1 MRARALPYIKHVLC
15 FALLASGLVLMMQSA
30 AWAVSVVSLN
40 PATQPPSGLAGT
52 GAAYLTGFNFPAGA
66 IPPAGVTVFFAASC
80 LGTPIA
86 STTATQVNTIPVPPV
101 GAVRRIR
108 FVIPG
113 TLATGTYSV
122 WVTDAGLGISSS
134 DCSALMVTN
143 STPKIA
149 ACLPSSSLAV
159 SLGSTVTAYVPHGD
173 WSSANTG
180 IGVLNIEGPAASAT
194 IATPNVVNACSADSI
209 TGEVVCTANNPDVY
223 LITGTTLNTTLT
235 SGANAF
241 ASFSGG
247 SCNNCGVAIDAANNF
262 AYIEEGLTGGT
273 SGQGVQPLNL
283 ATNTFGAAF
292 PMHFKVSENIAI
304 DPFLNLVLS
313 PGEDSNYTILGI
325 APDGSISGEFGMPVS
340 EFDLDSAAEDCTT
353 GIALAASE
361 FTEDIFIED
370 LTQAIFTSGT
380 PGSYT
385 APGQFQTLAGGF
397 FSAGT
402 SGISVAPG
410 STHLAVV
417 TGEFG
422 GSLFAALQLPSTSG
436 SGTPALVDYAE
447 ASIPGNPAGGSCG
460 FFSAGLDPHTV
471 TAYTSPMRIPATPDD
486 GKAFALFV
494 GNSATCLVRVDLAAI
509 IAAPRIAL
517 THTVTAFPAG
527 AITYYT
533 IP

>member
-15 FALLASGLVLMMQSA
+15 FALLASGLVLMQSA
-30 AWAVSVVSLN
+30 AWAVTLN

-52 GAAYLTGFNFPAGA
+52 GAAYLTGFNFPTGA
-66 IPPAGVTVFFAASC
+66 IPPAGVTVFFATSC
-80 LGTPIA
+80 LGTPVA
-86 STTATQVNTIPVPPV
+86 STTPTQVNTIPVPPV
-101 GAVRRIR
+101 GSVRRIR

-143 STPKIA
+143 TTPKIA
-149 ACLPSSSLAV
+149 ECVPSSSLAV

-180 IGVLNIEGPAASAT
+180 IGVVNVEGPPASTT
-194 IATPNVVNACSADSI
+194 IVTPKVVNACSADSI
-209 TGEVVCTANNPDVY
+209 TGEIVCTANNTDVY

-235 SGANAF
+235 SGATGF
-241 ASFSGG
+241 AHFSGG
-247 SCNNCGVAIDAANNF
+247 SCQNCGVAIDGANNF
-262 AYIEEGLTGGT
+262 AYIEEGFTAAP

-283 ATNTFGAAF
+283 ATSTFDAPF

-304 DPFLNLVLS
+304 DPFLNFVLT
-313 PGEDSNYTILGI
+313 PGEDSNYTLLGI
-325 APDGSISGEFGMPVS
+325 APDGSISGEFGKAVS
-340 EFDLDSAAEDCTT
+340 EPTLDSGAEDCTT
-353 GIALAASE
+353 GIALASSE
-361 FTEDIFIED
+361 FTSDVFIED
-370 LTQAIFTSGT
+370 LTQAVFTPGT

-385 APGQFQTLAGGF
+385 APGQFQTLLGGF

-410 STHLAVV
+410 SSHLAVV

-422 GSLFAALQLPSTSG
+422 GSLFAALQLPPTSG

-447 ASIPGNPAGGSCG
+447 ASVPAGGSCG
-460 FFSAGLDPHTV
+460 TFFSAGLDPHTL
-471 TAYTSPMRIPATPDD
+471 TAYTSPND
-486 GKAFALFV
+486 GKAYALFV
-494 GNSATCLVRVDLAAI
+494 GNSATCLVRIDLGAI
-509 IAAPRIAL
+509 IAAPRNAG
-517 THTVTAFPAG
+517 THTVTTFPAG
-527 AITYYT
+527 AATFYA